1 MSAVEIAALMQ
12 KKAFDECELSPGVQ
26 AGVTAMFGAPL
37 TAAQVVE
44 RIVTDVRAGGDGK
57 LLYYTNLID
66 KAGLSVQN
74 IRVSK
79 AEFAEARQS
88 ADAEVVEAI
97 ERAIANVRRFHE
109 EQLPKTWLTNRECG
123 AMLGQKVT
131 PVDSVG
137 IYVPGGTAAYPSSVI
152 MNAVPATVAGV
163 PRIVM
168 AVPPGRDGKV
178 NPYVLVTAEL
188 IGIREIYKMGGAQAI
203 AALAFGT
210 ETVPKV
216 EKITGPGNIFVT
228 LAKKAVY
235 GHCDI
240 DMLAG
245 PSEILII
252 ADDGADPKY
261 LAADLLS
268 QAEHD
273 PLASAILVTDS
284 ELLGNAVAAELEMQL
299 AALPRQEIAALSL
312 ANHGKIIIASDM
324 ETVIEM
330 ANISAPE
337 HLEVMTKE
345 PFALLPYLR
354 NAGAIFL
361 GAYSPEPLGDYY
373 AGPNHILPTG
383 GTARFYSVLNVETFM
398 KKTSIIAYTQ
408 GALTAVGSDVIKMAE
423 AEAYCSLL
431 CGSQRLVHQRR
442 TVSPCSCGNAIIH
455 IQGVAHF
462 AGIVISD
469 IQSYYGASVHGTEIP
484 INLHSRNI
492 PHSQIKLFHQRLLF
506 CTDGRKPLPV
516 QIIHSSPKTCQ
527 TMSVQGPCFQSSW
540 HL

>member
-1 MSAVEIAALMQ
+1 MQVTDARGMSAVEIAALMQ

-152 MNAVPATVAGV
+152 MSAVPATVSGV

-284 ELLGNAVAAELEMQL
+284 ELLGNAVAAEIEMQL

-423 AEAYCSLL
+423 AEGLQA
-431 CGSQRLVHQRR
+431 HA
-442 TVSPCSCGNAIIH
+442 NAIR
-455 IQGVAHF
+455 VRM
-462 AGIVISD
+462 
-469 IQSYYGASVHGTEIP
+469 EK
-484 INLHSRNI
+484 R
-492 PHSQIKLFHQRLLF
+492 
-506 CTDGRKPLPV
+506 
-516 QIIHSSPKTCQ
+516 
-527 TMSVQGPCFQSSW
+527 
-540 HL
+540 